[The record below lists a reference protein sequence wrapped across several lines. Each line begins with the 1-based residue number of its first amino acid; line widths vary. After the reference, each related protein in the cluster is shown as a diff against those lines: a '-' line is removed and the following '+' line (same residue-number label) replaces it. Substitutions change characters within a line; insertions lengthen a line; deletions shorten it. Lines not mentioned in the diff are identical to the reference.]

1 MPVLAIAAS
10 TTPPTPTAVT
20 SRGFRLPCAPMT
32 RHLRSL
38 LDLSAAEVGRLI
50 DLAIDVKASPQAH
63 ATKLATKS
71 VAMIFSKQST
81 RTRISFE
88 VGIAQLGGQPL
99 FLTTSGGSG
108 MQMGRGETIHDTAKV
123 LSRFVH
129 GIVIR
134 TFGQDEVDGL
144 AEHGTVPVINA
155 LTDAYHP
162 CQALADAVTIREKL
176 GATAGKKLVY
186 VGAGNNVAHSL
197 MLLGPRTGMNVVANC
212 PASLPPD
219 AAVLARAQKDAKDAG
234 TTVQVII
241 DPKEAVAGADVL
253 YTDTWVSMGQ
263 DDEAKALMAKLAGYT
278 IDGALMAAT
287 GNPKALFMHCL
298 PAHRGDEVTGEV
310 MDGPQSVVFDQ
321 AENRLHAQKAL
332 LLLLLGAESWS

>member
-1 MPVLAIAAS
+1 
-10 TTPPTPTAVT
+10 
-20 SRGFRLPCAPMT
+20 MT

-38 LDLSAAEVGRLI
+38 LDLSASETGRLI
-50 DLAIDVKASPQAH
+50 DLAADVKATPAKYAANLSG
-63 ATKLATKS
+63 KS
-71 VAMIFSKQST
+71 IAMIFSKQST

-88 VGIAQLGGQPL
+88 VGIHQLGGQPL

-144 AEHGTVPVINA
+144 AEHGSVPVVNA

-162 CQALADAVTIREKL
+162 CQALADALTIREKL
-176 GATAGKKLVY
+176 GETNGKKLVY

-197 MLLGPRTGMNVVANC
+197 MLLGPRTGMNIVVNC
-212 PASLPPD
+212 PDSLRPD
-219 AAVLARAQKDAKDAG
+219 ADVLARAQADGKAAG
-234 TTVQVII
+234 TTVEVITS
-241 DPKEAVAGADVL
+241 PQEAVAGADVL

-263 DDEAKALMAKLAGYT
+263 DDEAKALMAKLQGYT
-278 IDGALMAAT
+278 IDRALMEAT
-287 GNPKALFMHCL
+287 GKDTALFMHCL
-298 PAHRGDEVTGEV
+298 PAHREDEVTAEV
-310 MDGPQSVVFDQ
+310 MDGKWSVVFDQ
-321 AENRLHAQKAL
+321 AENRLHAQKAR
-332 LLLLLGAESWS
+332 LLLLLGGVSWT

>member
-1 MPVLAIAAS
+1 
-10 TTPPTPTAVT
+10 
-20 SRGFRLPCAPMT
+20 MT

-38 LDLSAAEVGRLI
+38 LDISAPELGRLI
-50 DLAIDVKASPQAH
+50 DLAVDVKASPEKYASN
-63 ATKLATKS
+63 LAGKS

-88 VGIAQLGGQPL
+88 VGIHQLGGQPL
-99 FLTTSGGSG
+99 FLTTSGGTG

-134 TFGQDEVDGL
+134 TYGQDEVDGL
-144 AEHGTVPVINA
+144 AEHGSVPVVNA

-162 CQALADAVTIREKL
+162 CQALADALTIREKL
-176 GATAGKKLVY
+176 GDTKGKKLVY

-197 MLLGPRTGMNVVANC
+197 MLLGPRAGMNVVCNS

-219 AAVLARAQKDAKDAG
+219 ADVLARAQADAKEAG
-234 TTVQVII
+234 TTVEVVV
-241 DPKEAVAGADVL
+241 DPKQAAKDADVL

-263 DDEAKALMAKLAGYT
+263 DEEAKELMAKLEGYT
-278 IDGALMAAT
+278 IDRALMEAT
-287 GNPKALFMHCL
+287 GKDTALFMHCL
-298 PAHRGDEVTGEV
+298 PAHRGDEVTAEV
-310 MDGPQSVVFDQ
+310 MDGKWSVVFDQ

-332 LLLLLGAESWS
+332 LLLLMGGVSWT